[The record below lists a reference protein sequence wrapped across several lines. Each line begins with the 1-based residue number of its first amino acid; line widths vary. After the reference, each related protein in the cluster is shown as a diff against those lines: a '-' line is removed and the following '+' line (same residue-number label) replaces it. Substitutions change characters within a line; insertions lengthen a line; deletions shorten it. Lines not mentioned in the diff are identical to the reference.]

1 MILFERKIEQ
11 SLDVDGWPYLLQFTQ
26 KEGLQQVLF
35 LGFWFPQLWQRE
47 VCSVYIYIY
56 IYIYT
61 FFKKIVLSFLHFSL
75 AH

>member
-26 KEGLQQVLF
+26 QEGLQQVLF

-56 IYIYT
+56 IYT

>member
-61 FFKKIVLSFLHFSL
+61 FFKKILSFLHFSL

>member
-56 IYIYT
+56 T

>member
-35 LGFWFPQLWQRE
+35 LGFGFHSCGKGRFA
-47 VCSVYIYIY
+47 VFIY